1 MPINS
6 LSDIRKSWG
15 ETWADASDE
24 EVLRAY
30 AKAVNMDPTDVA
42 NRLGYVP
49 SGGSLTGQSN
59 TLTDSAYQGNTD
71 RLPALPSALFESL
84 GATVLIAVV
93 GWVVYKK
100 YVQKSLAAKTPVR
113 TGQLWAAGAALLT
126 LSVIPHQ
133 FSTKDFV
140 GGLVATLTLL
150 LMYSAVGF
158 CLGWAYRTVRPA
170 KPRTNVKQH
179 PNRAPGGSDS
189 ILLKVP
195 VLAPLNMPLAQ
206 SGQAIKPPTE
216 EDHWATALAE
226 LDEGK
231 RRPGVWAKAFA
242 DSDGDEVRAKVAYLK
257 TRMQQLTSAVGGS

>member
-1 MPINS
+1 MDSIQELRKSNGGLGN
-6 LSDIRKSWG
+6 LSDEQIVQSTYPDYQQYFSSIG
-15 ETWADASDE
+15 E
-24 EVLRAY
+24 Y
-30 AKAVNMDPTDVA
+30 AAAV
-42 NRLGYVP
+42 GYRGVW
-49 SGGSLTGQSN
+49 SEKHQNNL
-59 TLTDSAYQGNTD
+59 LIDSAYQGNTG
-71 RLPALPSALFESL
+71 RLPNLPSALFESL

-100 YVQKSLAAKTPVR
+100 YVQKSLSVKTPVH
-113 TGQLWAAGAALLT
+113 TGRLWAAGAALLT
-126 LSVIPHQ
+126 LSMIPHQ
-133 FSTKDFV
+133 FITKGFV
-140 GGLVATLTLL
+140 DGLVATLTLF
-150 LMYSAVGF
+150 LMYSATGF

-179 PNRAPGGSDS
+179 PNSVPGDSDS
-189 ILLKVP
+189 ILLETS

-242 DSDGDEVRAKVAYLK
+242 DSDGDEVRARVAYLK
-257 TRMQQLTSAVGGS
+257 TRVQQLTSAVGGS